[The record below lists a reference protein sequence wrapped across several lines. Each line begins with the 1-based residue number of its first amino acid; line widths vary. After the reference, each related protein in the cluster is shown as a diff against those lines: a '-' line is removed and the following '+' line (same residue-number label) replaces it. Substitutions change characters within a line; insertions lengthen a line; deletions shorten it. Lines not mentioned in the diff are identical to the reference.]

1 MIQKLLLNNPKTWEH
16 HRSGWAFALNAIS
29 SKLCGIRGVLLEGY
43 ADGIAQQHRQIDE
56 PWVGFIHNPV
66 TFSKEARQIWHWMR
80 GLDQILESEEWAA
93 SKPKCL
99 GLFTLSQ
106 HCAEFL
112 RANTDLQIS
121 SLLHPTAPG
130 PLFSVD
136 KFLRNQNRQLITI
149 GWWLRKFQSLADLE
163 TDLNKAIL
171 KPFKDLSVPP
181 IPSNLRVINRLS
193 DQAYDELLTE
203 NVVFLDLYATS
214 ANNAVIECM
223 IRHTPLIIKRLPAT
237 VEYLGPEYP
246 LLFDDLAEVPELTKT
261 DAILAGH
268 RYLANWDQVN
278 RLTADSF
285 VKEMAESDVFKSL

>member
-56 PWVGFIHNPV
+56 PWFGFIHNPV

-163 TDLNKAIL
+163 TDLNKARELKYKLEYTNLHDIAKTVSIYFDPKIDATNISDDKEIL
-171 KPFKDLSVPP
+171 EEK
-181 IPSNLRVINRLS
+181 
-193 DQAYDELLTE
+193 
-203 NVVFLDLYATS
+203 
-214 ANNAVIECM
+214 
-223 IRHTPLIIKRLPAT
+223 IK
-237 VEYLGPEYP
+237 
-246 LLFDDLAEVPELTKT
+246 
-261 DAILAGH
+261 
-268 RYLANWDQVN
+268 
-278 RLTADSF
+278 S
-285 VKEMAESDVFKSL
+285 KEHLE